1 MNTEGAWKV
10 SVLMPFDEVM
20 LFTLKIHLLIIEQ
33 ILIKIIKQ
41 DNSIVKLNIS
51 NLCKAIITTNG
62 FSILKKE
69 SFISAHSC

>member
-33 ILIKIIKQ
+33 
-41 DNSIVKLNIS
+41 N
-51 NLCKAIITTNG
+51 TNKNNKTG
-62 FSILKKE
+62 Q
-69 SFISAHSC
+69 